1 MKSVFNRQSVTRA
14 LQFAA
19 FLLVFA
25 LLFSFVSGILRGK
38 QYTTTR
44 VLYDEPR
51 HSVDV
56 LFMGS
61 SHMLN
66 AVAPM
71 DLWAEH
77 GIVSL
82 NYAQNGQ
89 VLPVTYYALQEALRY
104 QSPRLVVLDIYK
116 VVQDSLI
123 DSKASLHFT
132 LDNMRFGLPK
142 LRAIFD
148 LLPAEDRAEYLV
160 DLLAYHSRWSELTEA
175 DFRPQNTFEK
185 GAESLF
191 STDNREG
198 FAVLPPAET
207 APPVAVALEYLE
219 KIIALCREEGIE
231 LLLIATPF
239 TTPEEDDLNRQQVVN
254 AMAEFAAERDLP
266 FLNFMHELE
275 AMDFSF
281 ATDMADMYHVNRGG
295 MEKVTGYLGNYLAV
309 HYDLPDHRSDSAYAS
324 WHTDY
329 EDYKA
334 YLRCKE
340 TP

>member
-1 MKSVFNRQSVTRA
+1 MKPVFKKQSVTHA
-14 LQFAA
+14 LQFTA
-19 FLLVFA
+19 FLVVFA
-25 LLFSFVSGILRGK
+25 LLFSFVSGVMRNK
-38 QYTTTR
+38 QYRTTR
-44 VLYDEPR
+44 VIYDEPK

-66 AVAPM
+66 AVSPM

-77 GIVSL
+77 GIASL

-104 QSPRLVVLDIYK
+104 QSPKLVVLDIYK

-132 LDNMRFGLPK
+132 LDNMTFGLPK

-160 DLLAYHSRWSELTEA
+160 DLLAYHSRWSELTEE
-175 DFRPQNTFEK
+175 DFRPKNTFEK
-185 GAESLF
+185 GAEALF
-191 STDNREG
+191 SVDDRSG
-198 FAVLPPAET
+198 FEVLPVTET

-219 KIIALCREEGIE
+219 KIINLCREEGID

-239 TTPEEDDLNRQQVVN
+239 TTPEEDDLSRQQVVN
-254 AMAEFAAERDLP
+254 AMAEYAAEQDLP
-266 FLNFMHELE
+266 FLNFMHEVE

-281 ATDMADMYHVNRGG
+281 ATDMADMYHVNLAG
-295 MEKVTGYLGNYLAV
+295 MKKVTFHLGEYLTA
-309 HYDLPDHRSDSAYAS
+309 HYDLPDHRNDSAYAS
-324 WHTDY
+324 WHSDY

-334 YLRCKE
+334 YLHSKE